1 MQMPERALG
10 AVKRRLRL
18 RRSGLEIGCFLFAG
32 LLTATSAVLVKEG
45 RFAPPLTSLSVG
57 QPLVAANPVSRAMHP
72 TPPTLA
78 GIPDWILSAQLVSP
92 AATQREPSRAGDH
105 RSVDL
110 KVIEFETSD
119 PSIRWFNGR
128 PVRPIKRLVMTVTA
142 YSPDA
147 ASCGEYA
154 DGMTATLH
162 DVTTNA
168 HRLVAADRRLLP
180 FGSMVSIP
188 GYDQGQIVPV
198 LDCGGRIRGHRLD
211 VLYPTHEQARRWG
224 VQKLEVVVWGYADG
238 KPTDDP
244 RRLR

>member
-1 MQMPERALG
+1 MQMPERAVS

-18 RRSGLEIGCFLFAG
+18 RRAGLEIGCFLLAG

-57 QPLVAANPVSRAMHP
+57 QPLAAANPISQAV
-72 TPPTLA
+72 PPTLA
-78 GIPDWILSAQLVSP
+78 GIPDWILSSHSVSS
-92 AATQREPSRAGDH
+92 AATELGPLPPGDH
-105 RSVDL
+105 RPVDL
-110 KVIEFETSD
+110 KVIEFEASD

-128 PVRPIKRLVMTVTA
+128 PVRPVKRLVMTVTA

-147 ASCGEYA
+147 VSCGEYA

-211 VLYPTHEQARRWG
+211 VLYPTHDQARRWG

-238 KPTDDP
+238 KPTVDP